1 MSGWIIQPINNWQSE
16 EKRLR
21 GIAFYG
27 KGGIGKSTAL
37 SNVTAA
43 LSSSGKKILQIGCDP
58 KHDSTRLILG
68 GFTQSTVLEQLNT
81 TGRVSLNS
89 VMLTGCNGI
98 RCIESGGPEPG
109 VGCAGRGIIQMLNLL
124 KEQGLDTKQFDYVFF
139 DVLGDVVCGGFA
151 VPMREG
157 YADEVYIV
165 TSGEIASIYA
175 ANNIAKG
182 LKRFSTSRGKL
193 GGIIGNGRGTRNE
206 HDVVAAFARLIGT
219 EMVAFVPKSELIM
232 QAEFESKTIMEFAP
246 NSELAAI
253 FQSIAKHIEQRK
265 TPVVPKPLTDK
276 ELDNFLRQYC
286 YNLKSPS
293 QTSLT
298 SQPKI
303 DLPPAMQNLT
313 PLSLGQKEGFPDN
326 CKASSNPREPVQG
339 CSLAGAYAA
348 VRRIKDA
355 IAIMHA
361 PRGCAYVSF
370 SGHLSHDAS
379 LPLDERFP
387 PNLICTNMQETDV
400 IFGGT
405 QLLKDAAEK
414 IHKKFP
420 SHTIFVIT
428 SCPAGIIGD
437 DINQVVEDLKAD
449 GIQAC
454 YIPTDGVMNNGD
466 FYTGMY
472 NAYCV
477 LAESFIDNT
486 IHADGDSVNIIGQP
500 TAYPVGDK
508 KSDTLDYI
516 FEKLNIKVNCRF
528 TNDTTIDAIRG
539 FKKAK
544 VSIPF
549 SHDPLV
555 EDLTNFLKTHFSI
568 EILNAPLP
576 IGFEETA
583 EFARALGKRFDKTSE
598 AEALIAEARVDYER
612 RLPKLREY
620 FSGKKT
626 LIFSSP
632 HNINW
637 AISTLMDLGVE
648 ITEIYC
654 SSFFSPREAFSS
666 KYLSKIKVI
675 NDYPIDK
682 FEQTV
687 TREKPDFVLTA
698 GNINAFNTI
707 PYDILPTAAIPFLP
721 SYGFNS
727 GLLYADRLY
736 SKLKFPSIEGWRN
749 DKKLF
754 QCS

>member
-1 MSGWIIQPINNWQSE
+1 M
-16 EKRLR
+16 K

-27 KGGIGKSTAL
+27 KGGIGKSTVL

-98 RCIESGGPEPG
+98 SCIESGGPEPG

-124 KEQGLDTKQFDYVFF
+124 REQGLDTKQFDYVFF

-165 TSGEIASIYA
+165 TSGEIAAIYA

-182 LKRFSTSRGKL
+182 LKRFSTTRGKL

-206 HDVVAAFARLIGT
+206 REVISAFARSIGT
-219 EMVAFVPKSELIM
+219 EMVAFIPKSELIV
-232 QAEFESKTIMEFAP
+232 QAEFASKTIMDFAP
-246 NSELAAI
+246 NSDLATI
-253 FQSIAKHIEQRK
+253 FQSISKHIENQQA
-265 TPVVPKPLTDK
+265 PVVPKPLTDK
-276 ELDNFLRQYC
+276 ELDNFLREYC
-286 YNLKSPS
+286 YNKTPTS
-293 QTSLT
+293 QTGAP
-298 SQPKI
+298 SQPKTA
-303 DLPPAMQNLT
+303 PAEEQKKQAFNSPQIT
-313 PLSLGQKEGFPDN
+313 PSSSGN
-326 CKASSNPREPVQG
+326 CAASSFVPKPREPVQG
-339 CSLAGAYAA
+339 CSPAGAYAA

-355 IAIMHA
+355 IAIMHS

-370 SGHLSHDAS
+370 SGHLSNDAA
-379 LPLDERFP
+379 LPSGQRFP

-405 QLLKDAAEK
+405 TLLKNAALQ

-449 GIQAC
+449 GINAFF
-454 YIPTDGVMNNGD
+454 IPTDGVMDNGD
-466 FYTGMY
+466 FYMGMY
-472 NAYCV
+472 NAYRA
-477 LAESFIDNT
+477 LAENLIDNHIQPT
-486 IHADGDSVNIIGQP
+486 EDSVNIIGQP
-500 TAYPVGDK
+500 TAYPVGNK

-516 FEKLNIKVNCRF
+516 FQKLKINVNCRF
-528 TNDTTIDAIRG
+528 TNDTNIDSIRN

-555 EDLTNFLKTHFSI
+555 EDFTNFLQTHFSV
-568 EILNAPLP
+568 EVLKAPLP
-576 IGFEETA
+576 IGFEQTA
-583 EFARALGKRFDKTSE
+583 EFTRALGQRFGKTSE
-598 AEALIAEARVDYER
+598 AEAIITEARVSYER
-612 RLPKLREY
+612 RLSKLREY
-620 FSGKKT
+620 FVGKKT
-626 LIFSSP
+626 MILSVP
-632 HNINW
+632 HNLNW
-637 AISTLMDLGVE
+637 VLSTLMDLGVE
-648 ITEIYC
+648 VTEIY
-654 SSFFSPREAFSS
+654 SSEYFPSRETLSS
-666 KYLSKIKVI
+666 KYLSKIKVTT
-675 NDYPIDK
+675 NYPLDE
-682 FEQTV
+682 FGQVLSCEH
-687 TREKPDFVLTA
+687 PDFVLTA
-698 GNINAFNTI
+698 GNINAYNTI
-707 PYDILPTAAIPFLP
+707 PCDILPTLSIPFLP
-721 SYGFNS
+721 TYGFNA
-727 GLLYADRLY
+727 GLVYADSLYA
-736 SKLKFPSIEGWRN
+736 KLKVPSIEGWRN